1 MKEVGEW
8 YRREFGGQ
16 KAKEK
21 GNYYNLKKLKRVKQK
36 CGERPNLLHLETGLY
51 LSI

>member
-16 KAKEK
+16 KVKEK
-21 GNYYNLKKLKRVKQK
+21 GNYYNFKKLKRVK
-36 CGERPNLLHLETGLY
+36 
-51 LSI
+51 